1 MPLYNTPLMRPSFI
15 SLATREFGNLPEQ
28 IRRWSEQ
35 IEYDEDNV
43 GFLFD
48 AYEKKQLRYIVRSCS
63 FLWYISNKA
72 PPLYRGMPC

>member
-1 MPLYNTPLMRPSFI
+1 MLAEYSLNALVQYAFDATLFI
-15 SLATREFGNLPEQ
+15 SLAARELGNLPEQ

-48 AYEKKQLRYIVRSCS
+48 AYEK
-63 FLWYISNKA
+63 SN
-72 PPLYRGMPC
+72 YDI